1 MTQDH
6 PKETVA
12 DTSPTGPACVNPF
25 PDVGGVYLLVA
36 GIILGVLLGP
46 ALLGRVAP
54 SIYQDVFVGGTDF
67 TQQINEAQAESD
79 RQLEALTDIGVTEAA
94 IPEQALLGDQ
104 SLIYLKAQREQ
115 AQRQR
120 LGELTGWTSAL
131 MLAVIAVM
139 LIESLVSPDV
149 SAGKTMKVPSALGR
163 LVTARYALA
172 ALWVAIV
179 LAQPAL
185 LKQLPILFVALL
197 VVVALAAA
205 LVPLGKKTS

>member
-1 MTQDH
+1 M
-6 PKETVA
+6 
-12 DTSPTGPACVNPF
+12 
-25 PDVGGVYLLVA
+25 VA